1 MSYDRKVALDFFRSA
16 GQPTGIPKGEVIF
29 AEHETTRRLLMKKR
43 AKIYLLLD
51 GEVGLLHG
59 LQPIGTV
66 RMGEI
71 FGELAAITDAP
82 LSATAVATTDCK
94 VIALD
99 DRELQSALEKHPGFA
114 LMMMSM
120 LIGRLR
126 DTIAKL
132 NAADALTLGQN
143 LEESA
148 SFDPERLQDLV
159 RGLASDP
166 PIFFAQ
172 GRQIVAEGSR
182 AALMYAVVSGRVAIS
197 IGGKVVERLGPGGAF
212 GEAALVD
219 QSPRMA
225 SAVAET
231 DCELQTITRAAFL
244 QLVKSTPPFAFGLLA
259 SLAERLRFLTERLPG

>member
-1 MSYDRKVALDFFRSA
+1 MSYDRKVALDFFRSV
-16 GQPTGIPKGEVIF
+16 GQPTGMPKGEVIF
-29 AEHETTRRLLMKKR
+29 EEQEGGGLFRKR
-43 AKIYLLLD
+43 SKIYLLLE

-59 LQPIGTV
+59 QQLIALV
-66 RMGEI
+66 KMGDI
-71 FGELAAITDAP
+71 FGELAAITNGP
-82 LSATAVATTDCK
+82 RSATAVARTDCK

-99 DRELQSALEKHPGFA
+99 DRQLKSALEKQPGFA

-126 DTIAKL
+126 DTIAAL

-148 SFDPERLQDLV
+148 AFDRKRLQELV
-159 RGLASDP
+159 SGLANDA
-166 PIFFAQ
+166 PIFYQQ
-172 GRQIVAEGSR
+172 GRQILGEGSK
-182 AALMYAVVSGRVAIS
+182 AALMYAVISGRVGIS

-219 QSPRMA
+219 QSPRLA

-231 DCELQTITRAAFL
+231 DCELLPITRAAFL
-244 QLVKSTPPFAFGLLA
+244 QLVKSSPDFAFTMLA
-259 SLAERLRFLTERLPG
+259 TLAERLRFLTERLPG

>member
-1 MSYDRKVALDFFRSA
+1 MSYDRKVALDFFRAA

-29 AEHETTRRLLMKKR
+29 EEREGSGQFRKR
-43 AKIYLLLD
+43 SKIYLLLE

-59 LQPIGTV
+59 QQLIGLV
-66 RMGEI
+66 KMGEI
-71 FGELAAITDAP
+71 FGELAAITHAP
-82 LSATAVATTDCK
+82 RSATAVARTDCK

-99 DRELQSALEKHPGFA
+99 ERELKSALEKQPGFA
-114 LMMMSM
+114 LMLMSM

-166 PIFFAQ
+166 PTFYPQ
-172 GRQIVAEGSR
+172 GRRVLGEGSK
-182 AALMYAVVSGRVAIS
+182 AAVMYVVVSGRVAIS

-219 QSPRMA
+219 QSSRMA

-231 DCELQTITRAAFL
+231 DCELQSITRAAFL
-244 QLVKSTPPFAFGLLA
+244 QLVKSTPDFAFGVLA